1 MPQSENYIRDVDVD
15 NEPDEKLVA
24 QKITS
29 VIQKSRSD
37 WREFKNLCT
46 ELYFDFLAYK
56 ESIDDKT
63 KSNTFIP
70 QSYVDIQVNKARL
83 KKLITMVK
91 PYARV
96 KPMPFDPALSFRLSH
111 WASHM
116 LDEADFEKFL
126 DILIQD
132 ALTYPGAIFQASWGV
147 EYKNLPAFDEQE
159 IFPGASI
166 RQARFEIDPD
176 KPWNPE
182 SGQPPPIRRAF
193 ENQEVREGLFLENI
207 NIQDFY
213 LPGNS
218 REAET
223 DPWAGKI
230 YSTDLVSLS
239 RTINP
244 DGSPKYMNLEKL
256 GEVGE
261 TKRGDTAETTRMK
274 QPVQRDHPKIDTFG
288 KTLDIIEFVTDDHIF
303 HVPEGADFLILKER
317 NPYRRKP
324 YHIARVEQLN
334 GEPFGFCPNRA
345 NHLMTRTY
353 NEIVDIIMDQLFLE
367 DNKSFV
373 INEERIDDFEV
384 GATQGNLIHV
394 KQLEPGEDVRSNIFA
409 LETRAITTE
418 VFPLLKMFDDM
429 HQVTAARSNMAA
441 GMPVQGVET
450 AYETARIEEG
460 EGHRILDMA
469 SNLINTALRPMLD
482 DLFHLAQIN
491 YAQGNPIEILN
502 DQGGFAEKLPYG
514 VENPFVVGPSEL
526 YGAKLTYHFDFIGKE
541 RRKIEERAAIINLLQ
556 VWGNMV
562 NIDPVSVLLMKKLL
576 INFDMEDTAKIDE
589 ALNQSI
595 QLRLMIQQAEMQ
607 AKNQPEK
614 GQSDKQ
620 GSVHKSMNVTANT
633 GNSRKPAGV

>member
-1 MPQSENYIRDVDVD
+1 MPISESYIRDVDVD
-15 NEPDEKLVA
+15 NEPNEQLVA
-24 QKITS
+24 QKIST
-29 VIQKSRSD
+29 VIQQSRSD
-37 WREFKNLCT
+37 WQQFKDFCT
-46 ELYFDFLAYK
+46 ELYFDFLAYR
-56 ESIDDKT
+56 EAIDDKA

-116 LDEADFEKFL
+116 LDEAEFEKFL

-166 RQARFEIDPD
+166 RQARFELDPD
-176 KPWNPE
+176 KPINPDG
-182 SGQPPPIRRAF
+182 SPNIRRAF
-193 ENQEVREGLFLENI
+193 ENQEVREGMFLENI

-223 DPWAGKI
+223 DPWAGKV
-230 YSTDLVSLS
+230 YNTDLVSLT
-239 RTINP
+239 RAINP
-244 DGSPKYMNLEKL
+244 DGSPKYMNLNRL
-256 GEVGE
+256 GEIGE
-261 TKRGDTAETTRMK
+261 TRRADTDETTRMK
-274 QPVQRDHPKIDTFG
+274 QPVKRDYPKTDTFG
-288 KTLDIIEFVTDDHIF
+288 KTFDVIEFVTDDHIF

-384 GATQGNLIHV
+384 GAAQGNLIHV
-394 KQLEPGEDVRSNIFA
+394 KQLEPGENVRNNIWA

-418 VFPLLKMFDDM
+418 VFPLLKMFDDI

-450 AYETARIEEG
+450 AYENARLEEG

-469 SNLINTALRPMLD
+469 SNLINTALRPIYD

-491 YAQGNPIEILN
+491 YVRGNPIEILN
-502 DQGGFAEKLPYG
+502 DQGGLTEKLPYG
-514 VENPFVVGPSEL
+514 VENPFIIGPSEL
-526 YGAKLTYHFDFIGKE
+526 YGTKLTYQFEFIGKE
-541 RRKIEERAAIINLLQ
+541 RTKIEERAAIINLLQ
-556 VWGNMV
+556 VWGAMV
-562 NIDPVSVLLMKKLL
+562 NIDPVTVLLMKKLL
-576 INFDMEDTAKIDE
+576 INFNMEDTAKIEE

-595 QLRLMIQQAEMQ
+595 QQRLMIQQLEFQ

-620 GSVHKSMNVTANT
+620 GSVHKSMNVAGNAQ
-633 GNSRKPAGV
+633 NSRKPAGV